1 MLKIDSFLK
10 GFVCGFGGF
19 WAVYFAFMYLIN
31 VMLWFV
37 TDESEMVYQPIWNI
51 FNLM

>member
-1 MLKIDSFLK
+1 MLNGLINGFIK
-10 GFVCGFGGF
+10 GFIGF
-19 WAVYFAFMYLIN
+19 WAVYFFIMFNLN

-37 TDESEMVYQPIWNI
+37 TDESEEFYQPIWNV